1 MLCDDQDSVTE
12 FVVCAELLKFA
23 GAVGAATFV
32 FALAVE
38 DAEPLA
44 FVAVN
49 WKSYDV
55 FAAKPVIVALVAF
68 VAGAV
73 AFVHVEV
80 PATRYCN
87 V

>member
-1 MLCDDQDSVTE
+1 LLCGVHESVTE
-12 FVVCAELLKFA
+12 FTVCAELLKLA
-23 GAVGAATFV
+23 GAVGAVTFV
-32 FALAVE
+32 FALTV
-38 DAEPLA
+38 DTAEPVA

-55 FAAKPVIVALVAF
+55 FAAKPLIVALVAV

-73 AFVHVEV
+73 AVVHVEV
-80 PATRYCN
+80 PVTLYCN